1 MSWVPPNLASLCT
14 SNSTLSACQPS
25 TLMLLTLIANLFG
38 HSGDSYPNKDIE
50 EEYDFIIVGAGSAGC
65 VVANRLS
72 EMKHWKI
79 LLLEAGIEES
89 EVTDIPAFA
98 PILSGSNIDWMYRM
112 QPEQH
117 SCRSRMNGSCALPRS
132 KVMGGSSTINYM
144 VYIRGNPK
152 DYDEWADAGNR
163 GWSYKDVLPYFL
175 KSENNRDPQIVED
188 NPQYHNQNGYQS
200 VQQFPY
206 TDINIE
212 ILLNAWQ
219 ELGYKYVDVNANDQ
233 LGAMK
238 LQTTSANGIRQSTN
252 YAFIRPIRSKR
263 KNLTIKTESYV
274 TKLLVDHKKNRVT
287 GIEYTSRNNRTKLN
301 TVFARKEVILSA
313 GSINSPKIL
322 MLSGIGPKEEL
333 KKHGIKVI
341 SDLSVGKNLQ
351 DHVSFF
357 GLIISLNSTS
367 TNKNISKKEEDI
379 FYYKKTYRG
388 PLSGIGSTS
397 CSVFLQTTFQQI
409 NGVPDIEMLFLGTN
423 TEDILNDAGESF
435 EVNVEPFSYYNA
447 IDIVPLLLSPKS
459 RGFILLNGSD
469 PLWGAPLIYSR
480 YLTSNPDLDVLLE
493 SVEIA
498 LKLFDTESF
507 KKYDFRLVDKSLPA
521 CKDFEFGG
529 KDYWKC
535 IMIEYTTSM
544 YHPVGTCKMGPKSD
558 PEAVVNERL
567 KVYGM
572 NGLRVVDAS
581 IMPKIV
587 KGNTN
592 APVIMIAEKASDI
605 IKEEWLSDHV
615 GTK

>member
-1 MSWVPPNLASLCT
+1 
-14 SNSTLSACQPS
+14 
-25 TLMLLTLIANLFG
+25 
-38 HSGDSYPNKDIE
+38 
-50 EEYDFIIVGAGSAGC
+50 
-65 VVANRLS
+65 
-72 EMKHWKI
+72 
-79 LLLEAGIEES
+79 
-89 EVTDIPAFA
+89 
-98 PILSGSNIDWMYRM
+98 
-112 QPEQH
+112 
-117 SCRSRMNGSCALPRS
+117 
-132 KVMGGSSTINYM
+132 
-144 VYIRGNPK
+144 
-152 DYDEWADAGNR
+152 
-163 GWSYKDVLPYFL
+163 
-175 KSENNRDPQIVED
+175 
-188 NPQYHNQNGYQS
+188 
-200 VQQFPY
+200 
-206 TDINIE
+206 
-212 ILLNAWQ
+212 
-219 ELGYKYVDVNANDQ
+219 
-233 LGAMK
+233 
-238 LQTTSANGIRQSTN
+238 
-252 YAFIRPIRSKR
+252 
-263 KNLTIKTESYV
+263 
-274 TKLLVDHKKNRVT
+274 
-287 GIEYTSRNNRTKLN
+287 
-301 TVFARKEVILSA
+301 
-313 GSINSPKIL
+313 
-322 MLSGIGPKEEL
+322 MLSGIGPREEL

-409 NGVPDIEMLFLGTN
+409 NGVPDIEMLFLGSN

-435 EVNVEPFSYYNA
+435 EIDVEPFSYYNA

-459 RGFILLNGSD
+459 RGFILLNASD

-480 YLTSNPDLDVLLE
+480 YFTNNPDLDVLLE

-498 LKLFDTESF
+498 LKLFNTESF

-567 KVYGM
+567 KVYGI

-592 APVIMIAEKASDI
+592 APVIMIAEKASDM